1 MKKKKMKKLVL
12 AKETL
17 RSIDLAVGRGLTD
30 GTCTNTCGNTCGTC
44 TGGSRYIACF
54 NTQQTS
60 CTC

>member
-1 MKKKKMKKLVL
+1 MKKKNMKKLVL

-17 RSIDLAVGRGLTD
+17 RSIDRAMGGGFTD
-30 GTCTNTCGNTCGTC
+30 DTCTNTCGNTCGTC
-44 TGGSRYIACF
+44 SGASRLIACF